1 LTDQLASY
9 APLISSIAAILN
21 AIAWPAVAAWFLFIH
36 RLKVSNLFTILGN
49 KLTSAKKLKIG
60 QFELE
65 DVLEEGVIN
74 AREQIGDSEMP
85 KSIPKTQLQAAA
97 NLKERVSTTELPE
110 SSVLEAVRN
119 QIYDLASEYE
129 SVRSQMP
136 SGHMRTRRMNEIA
149 AGMRTLALAGLPL
162 RTQLTR
168 SDSIGKRLAAIC
180 MLQVEPRPRYFRWL
194 IERVKSETQPFVFY
208 QASVAILE
216 LLERKFY
223 VNADVAR
230 SEISDAIRF
239 ISSFPGGQPDQNT
252 LDVLKEA
259 LSLVR

>member
-1 LTDQLASY
+1 
-9 APLISSIAAILN
+9 
-21 AIAWPAVAAWFLFIH
+21 
-36 RLKVSNLFTILGN
+36 
-49 KLTSAKKLKIG
+49 
-60 QFELE
+60 
-65 DVLEEGVIN
+65 
-74 AREQIGDSEMP
+74 
-85 KSIPKTQLQAAA
+85 
-97 NLKERVSTTELPE
+97 
-110 SSVLEAVRN
+110 
-119 QIYDLASEYE
+119 
-129 SVRSQMP
+129 
-136 SGHMRTRRMNEIA
+136 
-149 AGMRTLALAGLPL
+149 
-162 RTQLTR
+162 
-168 SDSIGKRLAAIC
+168 